1 MKKRIVSIMLA
12 AVLALS
18 LAACG
23 SKDTTEQD
31 AYRQYGIN
39 CLESGNYEDAIKAF
53 QNALNQS
60 LGKVGEKEIDICFYK
75 AQAQY
80 LSGAKDDALETYNA
94 IIKYNKDGRAYYLR
108 GNLYYCLLYTSDAA
122 DE

>member
-1 MKKRIVSIMLA
+1 MA
-12 AVLALS
+12 ASRLYPNNCSFFATLVFMANAESGLS

-53 QNALNQS
+53 QNALNQ
-60 LGKVGEKEIDICFYK
+60 
-75 AQAQY
+75 AQ
-80 LSGAKDDALETYNA
+80 N
-94 IIKYNKDGRAYYLR
+94 
-108 GNLYYCLLYTSDAA
+108 
-122 DE
+122 

>member
-1 MKKRIVSIMLA
+1 MRKNKLFACLLA
-12 AVLALS
+12 GAMAAS

-53 QNALNQS
+53 QNALNQA
-60 LGKVGEKEIDICFYK
+60 KGET
-75 AQAQY
+75 Q
-80 LSGAKDDALETYNA
+80 
-94 IIKYNKDGRAYYLR
+94 
-108 GNLYYCLLYTSDAA
+108 
-122 DE
+122 

>member
-1 MKKRIVSIMLA
+1 MLA

-60 LGKVGEKEIDICFYK
+60 LGKAQRLSNLAQWLLAIDY
-75 AQAQY
+75 
-80 LSGAKDDALETYNA
+80 E
-94 IIKYNKDGRAYYLR
+94 LR
-108 GNLYYCLLYTSDAA
+108 
-122 DE
+122 